1 MRDIWQKVEQWD
13 FDMAEIDDNMTAFSQ
28 INGTDWVLVS
38 YIPTKII
45 YSDIDSVRNMM
56 LVIGLLSILLLTVLV
71 ERVVHM
77 VIRPVKELIKIIT
90 AMTNGDFQNGQQ

>member
-1 MRDIWQKVEQWD
+1 
-13 FDMAEIDDNMTAFSQ
+13 
-28 INGTDWVLVS
+28 
-38 YIPTKII
+38 
-45 YSDIDSVRNMM
+45 MM

-90 AMTNGDFQNGQQ
+90 AMTNGSDFYGAGQNGQQ